1 MEQNSLRIGR
11 PPKAEPE
18 ALRSQLL
25 GLIEQLGYERAS
37 MGSLAADVGMNVRTL
52 HRYFPAKADIV
63 WGGIESSIEIL
74 VSELNSAD
82 EARSTLDAVA
92 DAIAGVFDQNADDLA
107 IMRTRLR
114 LIALTPELQAS
125 RSATFEGWRQA
136 IIRFVAFR
144 LELAPNSLICVTA
157 GTAMHAA
164 IMEALSWWALHAE
177 VADPAGCITEALH
190 SLSALG
196 EP

>member
-1 MEQNSLRIGR
+1 
-11 PPKAEPE
+11 
-18 ALRSQLL
+18 
-25 GLIEQLGYERAS
+25 
-37 MGSLAADVGMNVRTL
+37 VRTL